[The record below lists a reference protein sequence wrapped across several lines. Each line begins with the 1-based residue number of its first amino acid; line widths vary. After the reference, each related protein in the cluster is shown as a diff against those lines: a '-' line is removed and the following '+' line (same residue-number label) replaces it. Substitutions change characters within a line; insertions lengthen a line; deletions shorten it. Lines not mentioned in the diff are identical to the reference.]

1 MRRLRR
7 AGFPSPRVFRHCLC
21 RTTSI
26 SEHETYLSAQQAQA
40 RPHPRFPRPSQ
51 NPWWPQCAACPP
63 GQGARAPHPGLS
75 RRHPF
80 EREHRLR
87 SAADF
92 DGVFK
97 HGTRA
102 SDSFFTVIARPN
114 TLGVARLGI
123 AVSKRNAKRAVDRN
137 RLKRVV
143 RESFRLSPVRKQS
156 VDLVILAKVAA
167 TTAPNDKLYKA
178 LDRRWL
184 SLIAFCERSAANP

>member
-7 AGFPSPRVFRHCLC
+7 AVSASPRAFRHCVC

-26 SEHETYLSAQQAQA
+26 SEHETYLPAQQAQA
-40 RPHPRFPRPSQ
+40 RPHPRFPRPPQ
-51 NPWWPQCAACPP
+51 NPWWPQRPQSTP
-63 GQGARAPHPGLS
+63 SQGARAPHPGLS

-97 HGTRA
+97 TGTRA
-102 SDSFFTVIARPN
+102 SDPFFTVIALPN
-114 TLGVARLGI
+114 TLGSARVGI
-123 AVSKRNAKRAVDRN
+123 AVSKRNARRAVDRN

-143 RESFRLSPVRKQS
+143 RESFRLSPARGLS

-167 TTAPNDKLYKA
+167 TTAPNEKLYKA

>member
-7 AGFPSPRVFRHCLC
+7 AGPASPRVFRHRLC

-51 NPWWPQCAACPP
+51 NPWWPQRSQSTPS
-63 GQGARAPHPGLS
+63 QGACAPHPGLS
-75 RRHPF
+75 RLHPF

-97 HGTRA
+97 TGTRA
-102 SDSFFTVIARPN
+102 SDPFFTVIALPN
-114 TLGVARLGI
+114 TFGSARLGI

-143 RESFRLSPVRKQS
+143 RESFRLSPARALS

-167 TTAPNDKLYKA
+167 TTAPNEKLYKA